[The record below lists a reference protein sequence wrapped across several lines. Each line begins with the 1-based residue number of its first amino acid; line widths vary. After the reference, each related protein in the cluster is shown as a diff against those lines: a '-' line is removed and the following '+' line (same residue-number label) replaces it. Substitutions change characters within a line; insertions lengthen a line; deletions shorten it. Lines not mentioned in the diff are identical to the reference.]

1 MYKSRLFLLL
11 GLVMAFTACKKEDSD
26 AVTPALEA
34 LTFTNLAAPG
44 DVIDRTT
51 GQVTQTNPFIYFSFE
66 KGTTVSASENW
77 DIGFKGTT
85 LIFNSGVSGSGQGGA
100 VIKTGTFDELTEAPE
115 STEFRQDTNSE
126 FAVPTGSDNGWY
138 NYSGPPTFLIT
149 PIAGRII
156 MVKTFDG
163 KYAKVEVL
171 SYYKDAPTQPNA
183 LSDQSATYTFR
194 YMYQAD
200 GSRTLK

>member
-11 GLVMAFTACKKEDSD
+11 GLLMAFTACKKEESET
-26 AVTPALEA
+26 VTPPLET
-34 LTFTNLAAPG
+34 LTFKNLEAPG
-44 DVIDRTT
+44 DEIDRGT
-51 GQVTQTNPFIYFSFE
+51 GQIIKANPFIYFSFE
-66 KGTTVSASENW
+66 TGGVVDASANW

-85 LIFNSGVSGSGQGGA
+85 LVFNGGTSGSGQGGA
-100 VIKTGTFDELTEAPE
+100 LIQLGTFDEKIEAPE
-115 STEFRQDTNSE
+115 STAFRTDSDSE

-138 NYSGPPTFLIT
+138 NYSGPPNFLIT
-149 PIAGRII
+149 PLAGRII
-156 MVKTFDG
+156 MVKTNDG

-171 SYYKDAPTQPNA
+171 SYYKDAPAQPNA
-183 LSDQSATYTFR
+183 FTDQSGTYTFR